1 MMIEKITPA
10 ECEEITSHFRDQ
22 LIYYENIKP
31 WKLYIRKMI
40 WTHLQEAV
48 MITNLK
54 EQADRFLDRED
65 IQKAL
70 KRYFAT
76 TFQKAT
82 PEEITA
88 EMRNCESNYRVIEDY
103 TKVMCVDDIPTTDM
117 KWVPDEDTNIEYIS
131 TYKNLVPAKEFVEY
145 WYANVD
151 TEKKVPLFHL
161 YRKRYYD
168 WVGNNALHKTLMA
181 TGYAP

>member
-40 WTHLQEAV
+40 RTHLQEAV

-82 PEEITA
+82 PEEITT
-88 EMRNCESNYRVIEDY
+88 EMRV
-103 TKVMCVDDIPTTDM
+103 TTG
-117 KWVPDEDTNIEYIS
+117 S
-131 TYKNLVPAKEFVEY
+131 
-145 WYANVD
+145 
-151 TEKKVPLFHL
+151 
-161 YRKRYYD
+161 
-168 WVGNNALHKTLMA
+168 
-181 TGYAP
+181 